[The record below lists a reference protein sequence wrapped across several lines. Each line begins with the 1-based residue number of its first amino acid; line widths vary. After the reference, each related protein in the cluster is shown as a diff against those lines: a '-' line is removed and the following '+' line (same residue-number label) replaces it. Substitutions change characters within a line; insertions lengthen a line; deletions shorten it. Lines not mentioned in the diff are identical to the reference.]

1 MLHLG
6 VLVFEWSDSLF
17 SRSLLGLRIPTVEWL
32 FSRVASGNS
41 RKEMGSECPLFVR
54 ACRLLAKGDLYRT
67 VASCSYYLTR
77 CLTVPTITVIIMIVS
92 WRILDQFPDSLWR
105 LLLGYQDLSRF
116 IKKNHK
122 GHSHMCHRACPRL
135 KDVPCVWSYVV
146 RILFAAWES
155 NVLLPERHNFNLL
168 QRVSP
173 WDTLSMLW
181 KNRYF

>member
-116 IKKNHK
+116 IKKNTHRSLSHVSPRMPKAK
-122 GHSHMCHRACPRL
+122 GGSMCLIICCKNFICRL
-135 KDVPCVWSYVV
+135 GK
-146 RILFAAWES
+146 RFAAWTS
-155 NVLLPERHNFNLL
+155 QF
-168 QRVSP
+168 
-173 WDTLSMLW
+173 
-181 KNRYF
+181 